1 MDGFREKIMWILTNW
16 DIVLPFVAIC
26 CHLLTFVDMF
36 DIFHCWVLLQIALRG
51 DAREFPKELRG
62 AAPEQLT
69 EFVSRFTRPGTVQSA
84 SLAGKIRSRCNGYY
98 PLVIC
103 YIAIEFGHL

>member
-1 MDGFREKIMWILTNW
+1 M
-16 DIVLPFVAIC
+16 VLGKDHVDFDKLGHCVAIC

-62 AAPEQLT
+62 APQSNSQSS
-69 EFVSRFTRPGTVQSA
+69 FPVSRAQVPCNQLV
-84 SLAGKIRSRCNGYY
+84 SLGKSDHDVMDIT
-98 PLVIC
+98 LW
-103 YIAIEFGHL
+103 